1 MVTSFVSDLRSAGGR
16 LTPAGRAARRGNTTF
31 LGPVRYVL
39 RIAVVRRQKSA
50 CTGAVRIAVS
60 KVGLGVSA
68 ATSWRSA
75 PGPMGHGVRHGG
87 GLRFYGAPWF
97 YENKV

>member
-1 MVTSFVSDLRSAGGR
+1 
-16 LTPAGRAARRGNTTF
+16 
-31 LGPVRYVL
+31 
-39 RIAVVRRQKSA
+39 
-50 CTGAVRIAVS
+50 VS

-97 YENKV
+97 YENKVATLAAVVESPLNALAIR